1 VLRRVAEPP
10 YRLSHMPC
18 HCSLTCR
25 AGEWAPAMSM
35 SLSRSRSALQC
46 KRRARSISA
55 LRRAARL
62 LRRPLRT
69 CFLASGA
76 GAGGT
81 GVGGGNACCLG
92 GGMCNERRGP
102 RNHDCT
108 RNDGEEAEEMR
119 VAATPSKKFR
129 RLEGDTAVTK
139 LRNTVKKL
147 RNSFEFLSRL
157 RTVFIFICPC
167 NALQVCNSFS
177 RCMEALQASVIANRV
192 TPS

>member
-1 VLRRVAEPP
+1 
-10 YRLSHMPC
+10 MPC

-139 LRNTVKKL
+139 LGNRALNSSVGCELCSYHMLPTHCKSATAFLDAWKL
-147 RNSFEFLSRL
+147 CRL
-157 RTVFIFICPC
+157 
-167 NALQVCNSFS
+167 Q
-177 RCMEALQASVIANRV
+177 
-192 TPS
+192 